1 MPLRAGKTYGIPGR
15 GVVSTKRKTY
25 SGKGKGP
32 AGTRKVKAPTAA
44 TTPTVTTPPA
54 GQVTTQN
61 FASPRAASQA
71 RRQARS
77 SQRRVKRIE
86 RLQAQAEGFHRRTQQ
101 RVSERLPQPSAAALR
116 KRDASISPKTVI
128 SSKPLGGTRP
138 KDPSR
143 QARSE
148 APPSYKPPKFQGG
161 TVVASKPLSGAVD
174 RMVHERPLGY
184 KPSKF
189 KGAKTAGAPSY
200 RELIKADKAGKLR
213 ANRKGYVTTPAV
225 RKVSGALKRLESKA
239 KQSDAPLPG
248 LTAQQS
254 KVARTVLR
262 RGVKVGATRK
272 ERLAAAE
279 TGLVES
285 HFENLPSGD
294 ADSEGWRQERTSIYG
309 TGPTGPRNVKRS
321 ADRFY
326 KELRTDPG
334 AATAPTAGLA
344 AQAAQGSTFPQRY
357 DERKPEANAIVK
369 AFERGGLSKAD
380 QRRLLVARSKARGL
394 GLKTVAPT
402 VGPPP
407 KQVVTRFKAI
417 KKAAA
422 ALTSRHIPYVWGG
435 GHGSIESA
443 PSGLDCS
450 GAVSWVLNKAGILKT
465 PLTSGSMGEVLKPGP
480 GAVTVF
486 YNAEHTFMKIGN
498 EYWGT
503 SVGDSGAGGLGPHPA
518 PSVDYLAQYNVG
530 HVPGLGKKQALQLG
544 FSPTASESFPGMTIS
559 SSGTTATINPDA
571 GSTQEKAGFSKSPIK
586 LTQAQ
591 KAHRTLKKLEQVGA
605 GLSEKP
611 SEGSE
616 SKASVL
622 TGLERAYGKKAV

>member
-1 MPLRAGKTYGIPGR
+1 MPLRAGNTYVIPGR
-15 GVVSTKRKTY
+15 GVVNTKRKTY
-25 SGKGKGP
+25 SGKGKRP

-44 TTPTVTTPPA
+44 TTPTVTTSPS
-54 GQVTTQN
+54 GQVTSQN

-71 RRQARS
+71 KRQVRS
-77 SQRRVKRIE
+77 SERRVRRIE
-86 RLQAQAEGFHRRTQQ
+86 RQQAAVLGFHRRTQQ
-101 RVSERLPQPSAAALR
+101 RASDRLPQPSTSSLR
-116 KRDASISPKTVI
+116 KREASIATKAVI
-128 SSKPLGGTRP
+128 SSRLGGQSGLATP
-138 KDPSR
+138 
-143 QARSE
+143 RSP
-148 APPSYKPPKFQGG
+148 AYKPPKFQG
-161 TVVASKPLSGAVD
+161 A
-174 RMVHERPLGY
+174 E
-184 KPSKF
+184 
-189 KGAKTAGAPSY
+189 TAGTPSPKELRSAQRSGTL
-200 RELIKADKAGKLR
+200 RENAR
-213 ANRKGYVTTPAV
+213 GYVTTPAV
-225 RKVSGALKRLESKA
+225 RKTAGTLKRLESRA
-239 KQSDAPLPG
+239 RRSNGPLPG
-248 LTAQQS
+248 LTPQQS

-262 RGVKVGATRK
+262 RGVKADATRR
-272 ERLAAAE
+272 ELLAAAE
-279 TGLVES
+279 TGLVEAPN
-285 HFENLPSGD
+285 FENPAGGD

-321 ADRFY
+321 ADRFF
-326 KELRTDPG
+326 EEIRTDPG
-334 AATAPTAGLA
+334 AATAPTAGAA
-344 AQAAQGSTFPQRY
+344 AQAAQGSAYPERY

-369 AFERGGLSKAD
+369 AFERGGLKPAQ
-380 QRRLLVARSKARGL
+380 QRKLAQTQVKARKL
-394 GLKTVAPT
+394 GLKVSDASSL
-402 VGPPP
+402 GPAP
-407 KQVVTRFKAI
+407 KQIVTRFKAI

-486 YNAEHTFMKIGN
+486 YNGEHTFMKIGN

-518 PSVDYLAQYNVG
+518 PSASYLAQYNVG

-616 SKASVL
+616 SKASIL
-622 TGLERAYGKKAV
+622 QQLEATYGKKAT